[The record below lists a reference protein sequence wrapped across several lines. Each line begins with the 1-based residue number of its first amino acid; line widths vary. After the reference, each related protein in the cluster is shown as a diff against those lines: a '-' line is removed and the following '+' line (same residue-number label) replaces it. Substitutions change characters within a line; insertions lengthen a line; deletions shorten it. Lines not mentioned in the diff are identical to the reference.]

1 MNNYEKKRRIEGRG
15 WWVKIETT
23 GFPQVRFIGCANRVP
38 SLGDLAIRLFFKCFW
53 CTNPFSHNS
62 RVREGCEKGRKSGRA
77 NVYHELSLRER
88 PEATI
93 VAYQNVSVAQVRPG
107 SEPNVRRRPGMT
119 KCNFSD
125 QGQRSKGRILR
136 PRGPIF
142 LGISPGRSPAA
153 PV

>member
-1 MNNYEKKRRIEGRG
+1 MKGGVGGLNRND
-15 WWVKIETT
+15 
-23 GFPQVRFIGCANRVP
+23 RFHSSLILDELKQSIPLGC
-38 SLGDLAIRLFFKCFW
+38 LAIRLFFRCFW

-136 PRGPIF
+136 PLGPIF

>member
-1 MNNYEKKRRIEGRG
+1 MKGGVGGLNRNDR
-15 WWVKIETT
+15 
-23 GFPQVRFIGCANRVP
+23 FPSSLILDALKQSIPLGC
-38 SLGDLAIRLFFKCFW
+38 LAIRLFFRCFW

-88 PEATI
+88 LEATI
-93 VAYQNVSVAQVRPG
+93 VASQNVSVRPG
-107 SEPNVRRRPGMT
+107 SEPNVRRRPVMT

-136 PRGPIF
+136 PLGPIF

>member
-1 MNNYEKKRRIEGRG
+1 MMLNILRLLNRNDR
-15 WWVKIETT
+15 
-23 GFPQVRFIGCANRVP
+23 FPSSLILDALKQSIPLGC
-38 SLGDLAIRLFFKCFW
+38 LAIRLFFRCFW
-53 CTNPFSHNS
+53 CTNPYSHNS

-88 PEATI
+88 LEAPI
-93 VAYQNVSVAQVRPG
+93 VASQNVSVRPG

-125 QGQRSKGRILR
+125 QGQRSKERISR
-136 PRGPIF
+136 PLGPIF